1 MRFSVRTLPVFLLLL
16 LSPLAAR
23 ADTVV
28 INSGFVGH
36 GNPAL
41 ASFPGWNF
49 NFSGQG
55 LSARGIGEKLGDNST
70 QSCVFCAPGETLS
83 ARFVVSTFSGNEL
96 GGNSITTGGAAHN
109 FVWYSGS
116 RFEFALAPVVLPSS
130 ATSAP
135 LTITTPFTFSG
146 RLAGLEPPF
155 SNSPFTFS
163 YDLTGQGIA
172 TLNFGLRTVNGAL
185 VWALQ
190 SVRYDFQPAAVPEPA
205 TFALLGAGLAGLAAR
220 RHRRRRARV
229 V

>member
-23 ADTVV
+23 AETVV
-28 INSGFVGH
+28 INSGSAGH
-36 GNPAL
+36 GNPVL
-41 ASFPGWNF
+41 APFPGWGFNF
-49 NFSGQG
+49 NGPG
-55 LSARGIGEKLGDNST
+55 LAARGVGEKLGDNST

-96 GGNSITTGGAAHN
+96 GSNSITVGGATHN

-130 ATSAP
+130 VTSES
-135 LTITTPFTFSG
+135 LTITTTFTFSG
-146 RLAGLEPPF
+146 TLAGLEPPF
-155 SNSPFTFS
+155 GNPPFTFS

-172 TLNFGLRTVNGAL
+172 TLNFGLQTVNGAL
-185 VWALQ
+185 VWALH

-205 TFALLGAGLAGLAAR
+205 TLALLGAGLAGLAAR